1 MGSSVRRL
9 VISGYYGF
17 NNSGDE
23 AVLCSILAALR
34 DQTVQTN
41 VKIEPIVLSAN
52 PVQTTQMYGVQAVHR
67 MKLNEVFSA
76 IRKSDGL
83 ISGGGSLLQDVT
95 SNKTIPYYLGILKLA
110 QWLGKS
116 TFIYA
121 QGIGPI
127 QKPLFHKWVKKVF
140 ERCQYISVRDTASLA
155 LLKKMGLKNHLQ
167 VDQVPDPVMGMSEGV
182 PSKYSNDVKQ
192 AEEQEKIKVLSND
205 KQKKVIG
212 VSVRFW
218 NEDRSELNKIAKAL
232 KLLRE
237 KESVIIK
244 MLPFH
249 MPHDQEASL
258 YIIQQMGLSDK
269 ELPQDIQFSN
279 EDNPI
284 EMLKEVSTCDVL
296 IGMRLHS
303 LIYAANN
310 YVPMVGISYDPKID
324 RFLEQMQMTP
334 VGSTTRLDE
343 HQIVDN
349 VYKLMVEYD
358 DWLLTKQAL
367 INNLKE
373 MSQKPAQHIGNF
385 YVYKDGE

>member
-1 MGSSVRRL
+1 MESSVRRL

-34 DQTVQTN
+34 NQTAQTN
-41 VKIEPIVLSAN
+41 VQIEPIVLSAN

-67 MKLNEVFSA
+67 MKLKEVYAA

-110 QWLGKS
+110 QWLGKP

-127 QKPLFHKWVKKVF
+127 QKPIFHKRVNKVF
-140 ERCQYISVRDTASLA
+140 ERCHYISVRDTASYA
-155 LLKKMGLKNHLQ
+155 LLKEMGLNDSQ
-167 VDQVPDPVMGMSEGV
+167 IDQVPDPVMGMSV
-182 PSKYSNDVKQ
+182 PLQ
-192 AEEQEKIKVLSND
+192 QENNKVFSSDN
-205 KQKKVIG
+205 QPKVIG

-218 NEDRSELNKIAKAL
+218 NKERSELNKIAKAI

-237 KESVIIK
+237 KENVIIK

-249 MPHDQEASL
+249 MPHDLEASL
-258 YIIQQMGLSDK
+258 YILHQMGLSEK
-269 ELPQDIQFSN
+269 ELPEDIQILSG
-279 EDNPI
+279 DNPT
-284 EMLKEVSTCDVL
+284 EMFKEVSTCDVL

-310 YVPMVGISYDPKID
+310 YVPLVGISYDPKID
-324 RFLEQMQMTP
+324 LFLEQIQMTP
-334 VGSTTRLDE
+334 VGSTEQLDE
-343 HQIVDN
+343 NQIVEN
-349 VYKLMVEYD
+349 VQKLMLEYEG
-358 DWLLTKQAL
+358 WLLAKKPL

>member
-23 AVLCSILAALR
+23 AVLSSILAALR
-34 DQTVQTN
+34 NQSAQTN
-41 VKIEPIVLSAN
+41 VQIEPIVLSAN
-52 PVQTTQMYGVQAVHR
+52 PVQTAQMYGVEAVHR
-67 MKLNEVFSA
+67 MKLKEVFTA

-110 QWLGKS
+110 QWLGKP

-127 QKPLFHKWVKKVF
+127 HKPLFHRWVKKVF
-140 ERCQYISVRDTASLA
+140 ERCHYISVRDTASFA
-155 LLKKMGLKNHLQ
+155 LLKEMGLKESQ
-167 VDQVPDPVMGMSEGV
+167 MDQVPDPVMGMSV
-182 PSKYSNDVKQ
+182 PIQ
-192 AEEQEKIKVLSND
+192 QEDNKVLPD
-205 KQKKVIG
+205 EKQPKVIG

-218 NEDRSELNKIAKAL
+218 NEDRSELNKIAKAI
-232 KLLRE
+232 KILRE
-237 KESVIIK
+237 KENVIIK

-249 MPHDQEASL
+249 MPHDREASL
-258 YIIQQMGLSDK
+258 YILHQMGLTDK
-269 ELPQDIQFSN
+269 ELPEDIQIFYG
-279 EDNPI
+279 DNPT
-284 EMLKEVSTCDVL
+284 EMFKEVSTCDVL

-324 RFLEQMQMTP
+324 LFLEQMQMTA
-334 VGSTTRLDE
+334 VGSTEQLDE
-343 HQIVDN
+343 NQIVEN
-349 VYKLMVEYD
+349 VQKLMLEYEG
-358 DWLLTKQAL
+358 WLLEKKPL